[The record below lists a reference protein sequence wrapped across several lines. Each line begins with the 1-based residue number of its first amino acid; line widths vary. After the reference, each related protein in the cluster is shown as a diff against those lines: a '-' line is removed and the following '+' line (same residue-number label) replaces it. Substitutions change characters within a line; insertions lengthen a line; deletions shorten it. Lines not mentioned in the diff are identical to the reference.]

1 MVTELSKTHLPS
13 QHQFRYVIFLICI
26 LVGPSL
32 AILQLKGFHILFGFL
47 TLMGILYVVKMNS
60 IDIKK
65 VKLLITFVTFVS
77 IWAVNHALTG
87 GLSVRYVLYLFYFT
101 FTLGVFYFSF
111 RLLTT
116 VPKATIYKIIQA
128 FIYLDLIIVLFEVA
142 TNVALFNYY
151 PLAGSEYQI
160 GSAFWSN
167 MNTNATALILLNTS
181 LYFLGFKKTFYVNS
195 VLLMM
200 LSLIVDAKL
209 CFIAAAGQVV
219 LMQLLASGLARV
231 VFSAS
236 LIIIVPIIFF
246 AFQKQLDYV
255 LYTLN
260 QALNFLS
267 NTEALEAIVSSG
279 NMFSVA
285 IRAYALSEMLNV
297 ISQFS
302 ILNWLFGIG
311 FGNINIAFVNNEWG
325 GLIEYF
331 APHLFYLEMLIYA
344 GFSYYL
350 FYLIIM
356 KIVAGRFP
364 WRSMLIAM
372 PTLGSIVAISSAV
385 YFLPLFFFLAVL
397 TYWEYEQLNQENN
410 DDK

>member
-1 MVTELSKTHLPS
+1 M
-13 QHQFRYVIFLICI
+13 
-26 LVGPSL
+26 
-32 AILQLKGFHILFGFL
+32 
-47 TLMGILYVVKMNS
+47 
-60 IDIKK
+60 
-65 VKLLITFVTFVS
+65 
-77 IWAVNHALTG
+77 
-87 GLSVRYVLYLFYFT
+87 
-101 FTLGVFYFSF
+101 
-111 RLLTT
+111 
-116 VPKATIYKIIQA
+116 PKDTIYKIIQT
-128 FIYLDLIIVLFEVA
+128 FIYLDFFMVLLEVI
-142 TNVALFNYY
+142 TNVAFFNYY

-167 MNTNATALILLNTS
+167 VNTNATALILLNTS
-181 LYFLGFKKTFYVNS
+181 LYFLGFKKTFYFNS

-209 CFIAAAGQVV
+209 CFIAAAGQVI
-219 LMQLLASGLARV
+219 LMQLLASGQARV
-231 VFSAS
+231 VFSTS
-236 LIIIVPIIFF
+236 LVIIVPIIFF

-260 QALNFLS
+260 QTLNFLS

-285 IRAYALSEMLNV
+285 IRAFALSEMLN
-297 ISQFS
+297 IIDQFS
-302 ILNWLFGIG
+302 VLNWLFGIG
-311 FGNINIAFVNNEWG
+311 FGNINIAFVNNGWG
-325 GLIEYF
+325 GLIEHF

-350 FYLIIM
+350 FYFITM
-356 KIVAGRFP
+356 KIVGGRVP

-385 YFLPLFFFLAVL
+385 YFLPLYFFLAVL
-397 TYWEYEQLNQENN
+397 TFWEYEQLNNEKN

>member
-1 MVTELSKTHLPS
+1 MVTEHSKTNLPS

-32 AILQLKGFHILFGFL
+32 AILQLKGFHITFGFL
-47 TLMGILYVVKMNS
+47 TMMGILYVVKMDS
-60 IDIKK
+60 IDLKK
-65 VKLLITFVTFVS
+65 VKLFINFVTFVS
-77 IWAVNHALTG
+77 IWAVNHRLTG
-87 GLSVRYVLYLFYFT
+87 VLSARYVLYLFYFT
-101 FTLGVFYFSF
+101 FTLSVFYFSF

-116 VPKATIYKIIQA
+116 VPKDTIYKIIQT
-128 FIYLDLIIVLFEVA
+128 FIYLDFFMVLLEVI
-142 TNVALFNYY
+142 TNVAFFNYY

-167 MNTNATALILLNTS
+167 VNTNATALILLNTS
-181 LYFLGFKKTFYVNS
+181 LYFLGFKKTFYFNS

-209 CFIAAAGQVV
+209 CFIAAAGQVI
-219 LMQLLASGLARV
+219 LMQLLASGQARV
-231 VFSAS
+231 VFSTS
-236 LIIIVPIIFF
+236 LVIIVPIIFF

-260 QALNFLS
+260 QTLNFLS

-285 IRAYALSEMLNV
+285 IRAFALSEMLN
-297 ISQFS
+297 IIDQFS
-302 ILNWLFGIG
+302 VLNWLFGIG
-311 FGNINIAFVNNEWG
+311 FGNINIAFVNNGWG
-325 GLIEYF
+325 GLIEHF

-350 FYLIIM
+350 FYFITM
-356 KIVAGRFP
+356 KIVGGRVP

-385 YFLPLFFFLAVL
+385 YFLPLYFFLAVL
-397 TYWEYEQLNQENN
+397 TFWEYEQLNNEKN